1 MSLTSCEGAL
11 DDVFGE
17 WSRPTPGNNTPSGG
31 GDGGSSTIN
40 ATALT
45 LKQTMKVIKMGG
57 ANFTITTEVTP
68 SDATVTWESADPDI
82 ATVEN
87 GVVTPVGKG
96 ITTITAKSGDLKAT
110 CEVFVGN
117 VVDLSTIGADYN
129 AADFD
134 ILTGTL
140 SPSHEIKI
148 TDGYKVAFDG
158 LTISYSIKCKGDATI
173 YLTDGS
179 TNTVTVVPASNAAGI
194 WVGGAGTTLTINA
207 ETLGTGILEATG
219 GSSGGAGIGTGGN
232 LNYTGGNITIN
243 GGNITA
249 TGGSGGGAGIGTGKS
264 NNAYTNKCGNITINS
279 GKITANG
286 GNDGSAG
293 GAGIGTGYTDADYT
307 GTTKN
312 ECGDI
317 TINGGTVIAMG
328 GYSSVGIGT
337 GYAKKEPMGTAAD
350 QKCGDITIGADVTSV
365 TAKRGANAP
374 RVIGVGVLD
383 GSGATGNCGKIKFG
397 TAEVFD
403 GASPGTWDA
412 NIISYTNGDYGPF
425 GGLKLTIS
433 ETTNNNDTWTLTPS
447 N

>member
-1 MSLTSCEGAL
+1 MFSLSMCLTSCEGAL
-11 DDVFGE
+11 DDVLGE

-68 SDATVTWESADPDI
+68 SDATVTWESADPNI

-158 LTISYSIKCKGDATI
+158 LTTSYSIKCEGDATI

-219 GSSGGAGIGTGGN
+219 GRSGGAGV
-232 LNYTGGNITIN
+232 
-243 GGNITA
+243 
-249 TGGSGGGAGIGTGKS
+249 GTGKS

-337 GYAKKEPMGTAAD
+337 GYAKKEPIGSAAD

-374 RVIGVGVLD
+374 RVIGVGVLE

-433 ETTNNNDTWTLTPS
+433 ETTNTNDTWTLTPS